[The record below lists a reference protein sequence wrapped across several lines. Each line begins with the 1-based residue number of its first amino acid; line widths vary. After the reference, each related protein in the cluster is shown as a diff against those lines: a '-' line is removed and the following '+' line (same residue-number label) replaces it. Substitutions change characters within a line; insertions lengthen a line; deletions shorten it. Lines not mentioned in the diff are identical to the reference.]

1 MSFGLLAWDAL
12 PNGSRK
18 HAFPVSVKM
27 HLPVHNLWPLYRLI
41 ELIRLFPLKW
51 LDGPCW
57 APVLLWPPEEDVLG
71 LTVYMCCRS
80 CCSYWVGWVLVHSR
94 DCTGLTTSRSATGTS
109 TDLLFRQR
117 QRFHCKPCWVTEA
130 VWACCPKWKFIV
142 PLSPW
147 FGGWWER
154 LIRSIKTDLR
164 KTVGARCLTRGE
176 LETTL
181 HEVEACVNSRPL
193 TFVSTAP
200 DIENPLT
207 PSHFLLGHG
216 KGYYSR
222 GPEPLPVAST
232 QDLSPRYKLRK
243 SVIDLF
249 WASWLADYIRNLPP
263 WKGSSGN
270 CQVKIGSVVL
280 VEDVNQP
287 RLKWPLGLVT
297 QVFPGR
303 DGVVQTVEV
312 KTVSGKFIRS
322 VPRIHDLELM
332 TGGSNDPVRA
342 ETISAPSTPLKT
354 VDDNQNYYATPSAG
368 ATKPHVT
375 SRGRV
380 VKPVV
385 RLDIWESNMCNLLVV
400 VSYFWS

>member
-12 PNGSRK
+12 PNRSRK

-51 LDGPCW
+51 LDWIMLGPC
-57 APVLLWPPEEDVLG
+57 
-71 LTVYMCCRS
+71 TV
-80 CCSYWVGWVLVHSR
+80 V
-94 DCTGLTTSRSATGTS
+94 TSRGKSFGSYCLHVLSFVQFILSWLSPCPLPRLYWLYGVSQHDGDFHRPCIPTTPKVSLQA
-109 TDLLFRQR
+109 LLSYRSSLGF
-117 QRFHCKPCWVTEA
+117 FA
-130 VWACCPKWKFIV
+130 PKWKFIV

-154 LIRSIKTDLR
+154 LIRSIKTALR
-164 KTVGARCLTRGE
+164 KTVGVRCLTRGE

-193 TFVSTAP
+193 TFVSTEP

-216 KGYYSR
+216 RGYYSR
-222 GPEPLPVAST
+222 GPEPIPAEKICYRPV
-232 QDLSPRYKLRK
+232 L
-243 SVIDLF
+243 
-249 WASWLADYIRNLPP
+249 ASWLADYIRNLPP

-297 QVFPGR
+297 QVFQG
-303 DGVVQTVEV
+303 EM
-312 KTVSGKFIRS
+312 
-322 VPRIHDLELM
+322 E
-332 TGGSNDPVRA
+332 
-342 ETISAPSTPLKT
+342 
-354 VDDNQNYYATPSAG
+354 
-368 ATKPHVT
+368 
-375 SRGRV
+375 
-380 VKPVV
+380 
-385 RLDIWESNMCNLLVV
+385 
-400 VSYFWS
+400 WSEQWRWKQ